1 MSSPGET
8 QPERTAL
15 AWQRTGLG
23 TMGVAG
29 LLGHGAV
36 HSERPA
42 LLVIAGTAALLGL
55 AVLGA
60 LAPFRYRQV
69 RRMVAAGTGAAAP
82 RLVAAAASA
91 VALVLIG
98 LGTALAGYRRWRANE
113 EAIRAG
119 APLPA
124 SWLLP
129 TVSSAVAAVVVV
141 VAVLVGIEVLNR

>member
-36 HSERPA
+36 ESQRPGV
-42 LLVIAGTAALLGL
+42 LVLAGTAALLGL
-55 AVLGA
+55 AVLGG
-60 LAPFRYRQV
+60 LAPVRYRQV

-91 VALVLIG
+91 VALV
-98 LGTALAGYRRWRANE
+98 ALAA
-113 EAIRAG
+113 
-119 APLPA
+119 L
-124 SWLLP
+124 
-129 TVSSAVAAVVVV
+129 VS
-141 VAVLVGIEVLNR
+141 VLTLR